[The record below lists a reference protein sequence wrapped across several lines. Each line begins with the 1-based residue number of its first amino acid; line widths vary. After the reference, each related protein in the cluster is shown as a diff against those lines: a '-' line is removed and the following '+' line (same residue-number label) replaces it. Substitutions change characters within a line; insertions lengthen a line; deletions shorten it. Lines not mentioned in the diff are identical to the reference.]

1 MIEKLLSKTGNTE
14 PMHKVLELTKMQ
26 KEIKENVS
34 VAEIG
39 IGWGATSVELIKI
52 LGKMK

>member
-26 KEIKENVS
+26 KEIKKNVS

-39 IGWGATSVELIKI
+39 IGWARHLQN
-52 LGKMK
+52 